1 MATPVFLL
9 GAGFNADVSI
19 EISSIEEHRYPLTAD
34 LAKKCFGI
42 CSLPENKS
50 IEDLFY
56 EAVLQN
62 NFTPIKTLCELLMEA
77 DYYLTP
83 LLKYGGV
90 KENNVY
96 LTFLRDFK
104 SASFLTFN
112 YDSLVEILLLSL
124 NCWLPNDGYGIP
136 VHAELR
142 FLKDVP
148 KLPEKSISTVSHLH
162 GSLCIY
168 PSEYYIRQN
177 RDSDTNLIELRDK
190 PIFIFDPDSIT
201 DCYFPFARVPR
212 TTGFRFIRERVI
224 APIPDKAEGLNDVFI
239 HHVYDQAIKILAGAE
254 AVVIIG
260 YSFNLYDRD
269 SYHRLLDTT
278 RDLRI
283 VLVIPEADILQER
296 LRKEYPNLNWYS
308 VPLTFREWVRKG
320 YPGI

>member
-1 MATPVFLL
+1 MKTPVFLL

-19 EISSIEEHRYPLTAD
+19 EISSIEHRYPLTAD
-34 LAKKCFGI
+34 LAKKCFSI

-62 NFTPIKTLCELLMEA
+62 NFTPIKTLYELLMEA

-83 LLKYGGV
+83 LLKYGGD
-90 KENNVY
+90 KDINVY
-96 LTFLRDFK
+96 LTFLRHFK
-104 SASFLTFN
+104 FAPFLTFN
-112 YDSLVEILLLSL
+112 YDSRVEILLLSL

-148 KLPEKSISTVSHLH
+148 KLPEKSTSIVLHLH
-162 GSLCIY
+162 GSLCVY

-177 RDSDTNLIELRDK
+177 RDSDINLIELRDN
-190 PIFIFDPDSIT
+190 PIFIFDPDSIA
-201 DCYFPFARVPR
+201 DCFFPFERRYP
-212 TTGFRFIRERVI
+212 TTGFRFIWERVI

-239 HHVYDQAIKILAGAE
+239 QHVYNQAIRILADAE
-254 AVVIIG
+254 VVIVIG

-269 SYHRLLDTT
+269 SYHRLLDATKAS
-278 RDLRI
+278 RI
-283 VLVIPEADILQER
+283 VLVVPEADILQAR

-308 VPLTFREWVRKG
+308 VPITFREWVRKG